1 MVRGHPVERN
11 VVSAN
16 AMKKALILSGGG
28 ARGAFQVG
36 VWKYLCEINWTP
48 DLICGT
54 SIGAINAAAIGS
66 GMSVERL
73 IDIWKTHNRSEIYRL
88 KTLNFLRST
97 LRGKPLQSV
106 LDTTP
111 LRAMLTRY
119 LNVEALRRS
128 PIEIVIST
136 VDVSNGRL
144 HLFDQTEIT
153 VDHLMASSAMPILF
167 PWQPIRGEYYWD
179 GGVMANSPLFIA
191 LEKMV
196 EEIIVVLLSP
206 VGQRPLPPPVTLRD
220 GLERVFEQ
228 FLIGSYQTTMP
239 LFHGQPASRPET
251 WPPSGPHAQTVIQ
264 NRPQPKISVVAPTQ
278 MLGFASLLNFS
289 ARQVKRLI
297 HAGYH
302 NARRQLVQLPG

>member
-1 MVRGHPVERN
+1 
-11 VVSAN
+11 
-16 AMKKALILSGGG
+16 MKKALVLSGGG

-36 VWKYLCEINWTP
+36 VWKYLHEINWTP

-73 IDIWKTHNRSEIYRL
+73 IHIWKTHNRSAIYRL
-88 KTLNFLRST
+88 KALNFLKAVLS
-97 LRGKPLQSV
+97 GKAFTSM

-111 LRAMLTRY
+111 LRTMLTRH
-119 LNVEALRRS
+119 LNIEALRQS
-128 PIEIVIST
+128 PIDIIISA
-136 VDVSNGRL
+136 VDLSSGRL
-144 HLFDQTEIT
+144 HLYDQTVIG

-167 PWQPIRGEYYWD
+167 PWQPIRGDLYWD

-191 LEKMV
+191 LERKV

-206 VGQRPLPPPVTLRD
+206 VGQRALPPPVTLLD
-220 GLERVFEQ
+220 GLERVFEH

-239 LFHGQPASRPET
+239 LLNGQPARKPDG
-251 WPPSGPHAQTVIQ
+251 PPPIAPLGQNVAQ
-264 NRPQPKISVVAPTQ
+264 NSAQPKLSVVAPTQ

-289 ARQVKRLI
+289 ARQVNRLI
-297 HAGYH
+297 NDGYH
-302 NARRQLVQLPG
+302 NARRQLVPFFG

>member
-1 MVRGHPVERN
+1 
-11 VVSAN
+11 
-16 AMKKALILSGGG
+16 MKKALILSGGG

-36 VWKYLCEINWTP
+36 VWKYLREINWTP

-73 IDIWKTHNRSEIYRL
+73 ANLWRTHNRSEIYRL
-88 KTLNFLRST
+88 KTLRFLKSA
-97 LRGKPLQSV
+97 LRGKPLKSV
-106 LDTTP
+106 LDAAP
-111 LRAMLTRY
+111 LRAMLTRH
-119 LNVEALRRS
+119 LNLEALRQS
-128 PIEIVIST
+128 PIEIIISAVHLAT
-136 VDVSNGRL
+136 GRL
-144 HLFDQTEIT
+144 HLYDQAAIEI
-153 VDHLMASSAMPILF
+153 DHLMASSAMPILF
-167 PWQPIRGEYYWD
+167 PWQPIRGELHWD

-191 LEKMV
+191 LERKV

-206 VGQRPLPPPVTLRD
+206 VGHRPLPPPASLRE
-220 GLERVFEQ
+220 GLERVFEH

-239 LFHGQPASRPET
+239 VYNGQEGT
-251 WPPSGPHAQTVIQ
+251 GT
-264 NRPQPKISVVAPTQ
+264 RPQPKISVVAPPH

-302 NARRQLVQLPG
+302 SARRQLG